1 MIALRM
7 TAYAALMT
15 GVVALSPAIAD
26 EAMPSFNCKKAT
38 TKIEKLVCEDEF
50 LGFRDGALGALY
62 RALEPSRA
70 KIPDLR
76 SMMRHWLRGRD
87 TVCGRARTR
96 EKMVAC
102 LTRRYE
108 AILRRLS
115 GRMAQAR
122 LGPAGRGLKPLA
134 GVYVAKAEGFAGTI
148 RLVELPGLGAH
159 VEISTVSGRNAH
171 ICLLRT
177 ASARRSGNTVRWRD
191 KDEPKCQVTLR
202 FKGGAVKPVA
212 TPACRRYYC
221 GANTDFIDFPYKR
234 R

>member
-7 TAYAALMT
+7 TVCAALMT
-15 GVVALSPAIAD
+15 GVVAASSSIAD
-26 EAMPSFNCKKAT
+26 EAKPSFNCKKAT

-76 SMMRHWLRGRD
+76 SLMRHWLRGRD
-87 TVCGRARTR
+87 TVCGRAGARD
-96 EKMVAC
+96 KMDAC
-102 LTRRYE
+102 LSRRYE
-108 AILRRLS
+108 AMLRRLS
-115 GRMAQAR
+115 GRMARAG

-134 GVYVAKAEGFAGTI
+134 GLYVAKAEGFAGTI
-148 RLVELPGLGAH
+148 RLVELPDLSAH

-177 ASARRSGNTVRWRD
+177 ASARRTGNTVRWRD

-202 FKGGAVKPVA
+202 FKDGTLKAEA
-212 TPACRRYYC
+212 TAACRRFYC
-221 GANTDFIDFPYKR
+221 GANTDFIDFPYTR